1 MVQKY
6 FFISIMLMG
15 LTLISCRQAE
25 ELSTNEDVSTNLQNM
40 TARDQ
45 EPENPNEAAR
55 DSIINDEIDPN
66 DPPKSGTHWKI
77 KK

>member
-15 LTLISCRQAE
+15 LTLISCRQSE
-25 ELSTNEDVSTNLQNM
+25 ELSTNEEVTTNVQNI
-40 TARDQ
+40 TAKDKGN
-45 EPENPNEAAR
+45 ENPSEVAR
-55 DSIINDEIDPN
+55 DSTDVNLDPN

>member
-15 LTLISCRQAE
+15 LTLISCRQSE
-25 ELSTNEDVSTNLQNM
+25 ELSTNEEVTTNLQNI
-40 TARDQ
+40 TAKDQ
-45 EPENPNEAAR
+45 GGENPAEAAR
-55 DSIINDEIDPN
+55 DSTDVGGEIN